1 MADSPYPEI
10 KKTHTMARQGRPWS
24 DHKPPPSG
32 PVWNVLCGLAS
43 YAVLQAAR
51 ELDIFDEL
59 ERIGPATA
67 SELAQRLG
75 LSEPHLGVLLD
86 SVVVLGLLD
95 QCREVYDLNDT
106 ARCYLLSGSPA
117 SMSELLAVAAG
128 PWENWQGL
136 AETVRG
142 GAPPRP
148 VDADTDFYLPLV
160 RGTFATQHRVATRA
174 DLMVGYSRAAGEGAS
189 AGGAGGAGGELA
201 LLELGAGGA
210 PWACAVLSACAGAS
224 AVVNDFAPV
233 LAVAQE
239 KVAEFGVAPRCEF
252 LAGDYHS
259 VEVGDAIA
267 SDSFD
272 LVVLGHLCRA
282 EGEAGTRALLG
293 LAWRALRPGG
303 RVLVTDYFCDPT
315 RKHNPHGV
323 LMGAVM
329 MANTQAGFTFTP
341 GRFAELLEEVGFGQ
355 LRRVEPIGF
364 QHLVVATKPGP
375 QP

>member
-24 DHKPPPSG
+24 DYKPPPSG
-32 PVWNVLCGLAS
+32 PVWNVLCGLAG

-51 ELDIFDEL
+51 ELDIFDAL

-67 SELAQRLG
+67 ADLAQQLG

-86 SVVVLGLLD
+86 SVVVLGLLG
-95 QCREVYDLNDT
+95 QCREVYELNDT
-106 ARCYLLSGSPA
+106 ARRYLLSGSPA

-136 AETVRG
+136 AETVRR
-142 GAPPRP
+142 GAPPSP
-148 VDADTDFYLPLV
+148 VDVDTDFYLPLV
-160 RGTFATQHRVATRA
+160 RGTFATQMRVATRA
-174 DLMVGYSRAAGEGAS
+174 DLMVGYSRADGAAEGVS
-189 AGGAGGAGGELA
+189 

-210 PWACAVLSACAGAS
+210 PWACAVLSACPGAR
-224 AVVNDFAPV
+224 AVINDFAPV

-239 KVAEFGVAPRCEF
+239 KAAEHGVAGRCEF

-259 VEVGDAIA
+259 AEVGEAIA
-267 SDSFD
+267 SGDFD

-303 RVLVTDYFCDPT
+303 RLLVTDYFCDPT

-329 MANTQAGFTFTP
+329 MANTRAGFTFTP

-375 QP
+375 RL

>member
-1 MADSPYPEI
+1 
-10 KKTHTMARQGRPWS
+10 MARQGRPWS
-24 DHKPPPSG
+24 DYKPPPSG
-32 PVWNVLCGLAS
+32 PVWNVLCGLAG

-51 ELDIFDEL
+51 ELDIFDAL
-59 ERIGPATA
+59 ERVGPATA
-67 SELAQRLG
+67 AQLAKQLG

-95 QCREVYDLNDT
+95 QCRDVYELNDT
-106 ARCYLLSGSPA
+106 ARRYLLSGSPA
-117 SMSELLAVAAG
+117 SMSELLAVATG

-142 GAPPRP
+142 GAPPSP
-148 VDADTDFYLPLV
+148 VDVDTDFYIPLV
-160 RGTFATQHRVATRA
+160 RGTFATQMRVATRA
-174 DLMVGYSRAAGEGAS
+174 DLMVGYSRADRESQAEGDS
-189 AGGAGGAGGELA
+189 KTNGATGTQTHDATNGLT

-210 PWACAVLSACAGAS
+210 PWACAVLSACAGAR
-224 AVVNDFAPV
+224 AVINDFAPV

-239 KVAEFGVAPRCEF
+239 KTAEFEVAGRCEF

-259 VEVGDAIA
+259 AEVAGAIA

-272 LVVLGHLCRA
+272 MVVLGHLCRA
-282 EGEAGTRALLG
+282 EGEDGTKALLG

-303 RVLVTDYFCDPT
+303 RLLVTDYFCDPT

-341 GRFAELLEEVGFGQ
+341 GRFAELLAEAGFGQ

-375 QP
+375 RS